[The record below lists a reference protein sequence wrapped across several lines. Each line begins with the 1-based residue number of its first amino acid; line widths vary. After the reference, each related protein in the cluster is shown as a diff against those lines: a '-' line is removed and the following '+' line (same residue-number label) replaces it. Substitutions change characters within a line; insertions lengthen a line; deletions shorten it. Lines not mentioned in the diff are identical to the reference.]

1 MQRACLVSRDRLELG
16 MERKV
21 ADKRVAIVTGAGGGM
36 GQAIVARLVKDG
48 FKLAAVDIDDGALR
62 SVVRDVGTDT
72 VGFNCDLTE
81 EKAVRET
88 IERIERTLGPI
99 DVLVNSIGWVGTTRF
114 IQEDS
119 DYWRKIIAVNMESI
133 LYTTHAVLAGM
144 IERKRGKIINIS
156 SDAGRIGTSG
166 EAVYAAMKA
175 GVIAF
180 GKSVAREHARHNITV
195 NAIAPGPTETPLLK
209 AEMETDPDLVNR
221 MLRLIPFRRAGKPE
235 EMAAAVSFFCS
246 PDSDYITGQ
255 TLSVSGGLTML

>member
-1 MQRACLVSRDRLELG
+1 M
-16 MERKV
+16 
-21 ADKRVAIVTGAGGGM
+21 ADNQVAIVTGAAGGM
-36 GQAIVARLVKDG
+36 GQAIVARLVADG
-48 FKLAAVDIDDGALR
+48 FKVAAVDINESALR
-62 SVVRDVGTDT
+62 TVVTEVGDGT
-72 VGFNCDLTE
+72 VGFTCDMTD

-88 IERIERTLGPI
+88 VARIERTLGPTHA
-99 DVLVNSIGWVGTTRF
+99 LVNCIGWVGTTRF

-119 DYWRKIIAVNMESI
+119 AYWRKIIAINMESI
-133 LYTTHAVLAGM
+133 LYATHAVLPGM
-144 IERKRGKIINIS
+144 IERLKGKIVNIS

-180 GKSVAREHARHNITV
+180 GKSIARENARYNINV

-209 AEMETDPDLVNR
+209 AEMEEDPELVKR
-221 MLRLIPFRRAGKPE
+221 MLRLIPFRRPGKPDD
-235 EMAAAVSFFCS
+235 MAAAVSFFCS